1 MQYINLNKTLE
12 MENKILDLLLISID
26 DQIETTDDKEG
37 VKIIGNISISGK
49 TKTQDGEREFNDSI
63 NLDVFLTQEEI
74 ADRSSLNIMVSDFNY
89 DIEDNKLLL
98 NISLKIEGLKE
109 IETTFLAE
117 ENIESIQEKELEDNK
132 IDAQEM
138 EVEIENDKKV
148 YIDIDIDV
156 NERYENEKN
165 NENVNSK
172 EIFEDDDCKVETN
185 EEYIEEIGKDDLSG
199 GGIIFSENNE
209 NDVESPKKKSLL
221 KSVFSSRKINEEV
234 SWKLHCVKNESTYEE
249 IANKYN
255 INLNK
260 LISINSNEKLVEGKL
275 IFLPLD

>member
-49 TKTQDGEREFNDSI
+49 TKTLDGEREFNDSI

-172 EIFEDDDCKVETN
+172 EIFEDDDCNVETN
-185 EEYIEEIGKDDLSG
+185 EEYIEEMVKDDLSG